1 MKKWIILFG
10 LIILAGIGYAQVA
23 GIPSLPPSFSYT
35 LPQLPAPQS
44 PNQIIFDTCKYIEPL
59 ELDRVDIYSVGGTAL
74 QPEITAQIKIY
85 TNNRKTH
92 CSFKKTY
99 TLLPAINSSGLVSN
113 FQNALNN
120 ELISQASANITPA
133 INPSPISSSN

>member
-44 PNQIIFDTCKYIEPL
+44 PNQIIFDTCKYIEPI
-59 ELDRVDIYSVGGTAL
+59 ELDRVDVYSVGGSGL

-85 TNNRKTH
+85 TNNRKNH

-113 FQNALNN
+113 FQTALNN
-120 ELISQASANITPA
+120 ELISQANANTTPPITP
-133 INPSPISSSN
+133 NPISSSN